1 MPKNITVIAIMGLV
15 GCLAMSM
22 IMHYMLKTQQEH
34 DVHPVVREVQ
44 ELFGARLEGP
54 AALKIEDRGG
64 RRVAVLTLSPVTGLS
79 KSRLAKD
86 VGQYVWRRLVDEP
99 RPQSL
104 EVVCLDPLGGGYE
117 VFPVPEPYVNRGRSQ
132 PAKSPAKPRR

>member
-64 RRVAVLTLSPVTGLS
+64 QKVAVLTISPVVGLS
-79 KSRLAKD
+79 RGRLAKD

-99 RPQSL
+99 RPQL
-104 EVVCLDPLGGGYE
+104 MEVVCMDPLGGGSE
-117 VFPVPEPYVNRGRSQ
+117 VFPVPAPYVNRGRSQ